1 MKGNFEGA
9 APDTKNR
16 SFTITAEVQ
25 IPKEGAEGVIIT
37 QGGRFGGW
45 GLLLMD
51 GKPEFDYAFSNH
63 KEHKYRVGAKDK
75 LAAGKHTIKFDFQYE
90 GRGYGKGGTGTLS
103 VDGKEVAQ
111 GKIERTIPV
120 RFSLDE
126 TMDVGMD
133 TGTPVVEDYV
143 NKMPFRFTGGLQKV
157 VVELG
162 KSGLGAVDE
171 KELKQKTDKAA
182 RAVE

>member
-1 MKGNFEGA
+1 
-9 APDTKNR
+9 
-16 SFTITAEVQ
+16 
-25 IPKEGAEGVIIT
+25 
-37 QGGRFGGW
+37 
-45 GLLLMD
+45 
-51 GKPEFDYAFSNH
+51 
-63 KEHKYRVGAKDK
+63 
-75 LAAGKHTIKFDFQYE
+75 YE
-90 GRGYGKGGTGTLS
+90 GRGYGKGGTGTLT
-103 VDGKEVAQ
+103 VDDKEVAH

-143 NKMPFRFTGGLQKV
+143 NRMTFKFTGVVNKV

-162 KSGLGAVDE
+162 KSGLAAADE
-171 KELKQKTDKAA
+171 KELREKTDKAA